1 MRFWENSVYP
11 QLFDIIFK
19 QPKIRPALQRLSF
32 TEAEPHSMR
41 TDRYH
46 IEMDNLSRFPI
57 ERSTDCENWEDVSQE
72 ELDAL
77 LDNAD
82 ENKAKNFLAVV
93 RGGSFSRLEGYFYRI
108 RPRS

>member
-1 MRFWENSVYP
+1 
-11 QLFDIIFK
+11 
-19 QPKIRPALQRLSF
+19 
-32 TEAEPHSMR
+32 MR

-46 IEMDNLSRFPI
+46 IEMDNLSHFPI

-77 LDNAD
+77 LDNVD